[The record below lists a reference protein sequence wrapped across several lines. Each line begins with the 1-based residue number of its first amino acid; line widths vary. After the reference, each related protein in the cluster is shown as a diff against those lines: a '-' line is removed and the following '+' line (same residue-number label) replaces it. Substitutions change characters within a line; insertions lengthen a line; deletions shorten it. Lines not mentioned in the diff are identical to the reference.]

1 MAEEFIP
8 IVMFAGLTIV
18 FVALFW
24 FRYRARRDMQETFR
38 TALDRGTGADA
49 GNHRPPRPSRR
60 PARTRICGL
69 GVIWLALAVGLVLCG
84 LAVPDPSGDA
94 LRGILAGAA
103 FPFSIGIAYLILY
116 RFTER
121 GLISGQPKLRSGAD
135 HQLVARVVVRA
146 GYCGFRRAGAAPP
159 VAGA

>member
-38 TALDRGTGADA
+38 TALDRGQELTPEIIDRLGHPKASKDKDL
-49 GNHRPPRPSRR
+49 R
-60 PARTRICGL
+60 L

-84 LAVPDPSGDA
+84 LAVPDPSGHA
-94 LRGILAGAA
+94 LHGILAGAA

-121 GLISGQPKLRSGAD
+121 A
-135 HQLVARVVVRA
+135 
-146 GYCGFRRAGAAPP
+146 
-159 VAGA
+159 